1 MVLFLGKY
9 FRMEWLRSVTV
20 IKITKEMTDRNNKV
34 FNML

>member
-1 MVLFLGKY
+1 MVLFLGKN

-20 IKITKEMTDRNNKV
+20 IKITKEMTDSSNKV